1 MKANKA
7 RVAVI
12 GGGSWATAIAKM
24 LLENEENINWY
35 LRSDSNIKRFMH
47 LHHNPGY
54 LSTVFFDTNRIN
66 FYSDIN
72 KVVKNSEILV
82 FAVPSPFLKSH
93 LEKLTVKISNKIVVS
108 AIKGIVPDENMV
120 IGEYFEK
127 FFNVPKDRF
136 AVIAGPCHA
145 EEVAMEHLS
154 YITIGCNNRETARAI
169 SQLFECRYINASIT
183 EDAYGAEYSSVMKNI
198 IAIACGICHGLKFGD
213 NFQAVLV
220 SNGIQEIGRFLDAVS
235 PMNSR
240 DTKASLYLG
249 DLMVTAYS
257 QFSRNRTFGTMI
269 GRGYSVKN
277 AMMEMIM
284 IAEGYYG
291 VKCIKEMNQEY
302 NVVMPITE
310 SVYNIIYERISPAIE
325 MKILTDHLC

>member
-1 MKANKA
+1 MNKSKAK
-7 RVAVI
+7 VAVI

-24 LLENEENINWY
+24 LLENKECINWY
-35 LRSDSNIKRFMH
+35 LRSEDNIKRFKL

-54 LSTVFFDTNRIN
+54 LSTVFFETNRIHFSSDLN
-66 FYSDIN
+66 EVIRQSDIL
-72 KVVKNSEILV
+72 I

-93 LEKLTVKISNKIVVS
+93 LEKLTVSLSDKIVIS

-120 IGEYFEK
+120 MGEYFET
-127 FFNVPKDRF
+127 FFNVPKENF

-145 EEVAMEHLS
+145 EEIGMERLS
-154 YITIGCNNRETARAI
+154 YITIGCTNSETARSL
-169 SQLFECRYINASIT
+169 SQMFSCRYVKTSIT
-183 EDAYGAEYSSVMKNI
+183 TDAYGAEYSAVMKNI
-198 IAIACGICHGLKFGD
+198 IALACGICHGLKFGD

-220 SNGIQEIGRFLDAVS
+220 SNGIQEIDRFLEAVS
-235 PMNSR
+235 PTRR
-240 DTKASLYLG
+240 DTKGSVYLG
-249 DLMVTAYS
+249 DLMVTSYS

-291 VKCIKEMNQEY
+291 VKCIKEMNAEY
-302 NVVMPITE
+302 NVVMPIME
-310 SVYNIIYERISPAIE
+310 SVFNIIYERISPAIE
-325 MKILTDHLC
+325 MKILTDHLR

>member
-1 MKANKA
+1 M
-7 RVAVI
+7 
-12 GGGSWATAIAKM
+12 
-24 LLENEENINWY
+24 
-35 LRSDSNIKRFMH
+35 
-47 LHHNPGY
+47 
-54 LSTVFFDTNRIN
+54 
-66 FYSDIN
+66 
-72 KVVKNSEILV
+72 

-93 LEKLTVKISNKIVVS
+93 LEKLTVGLDTKIIIS

-127 FFNVPKDRF
+127 FYNVSKDNF
-136 AVIAGPCHA
+136 AVLAGPCHA
-145 EEVAMEHLS
+145 EEVGMERLS
-154 YITIGCNNRETARAI
+154 YLTVACANRETARML
-169 SQLFECRYINASIT
+169 SQLFECRYVNTAIT
-183 EDAYGAEYSSVMKNI
+183 EDAIGAEYSSVMKNI
-198 IAIACGICHGLKFGD
+198 IALACGICHGLKFGD

-220 SNGIQEIGRFLDAVS
+220 SNGIQEIERFLDTVHPAK
-235 PMNSR
+235 R
-240 DTKASLYLG
+240 DTKGSVYLG

-291 VKCIKEMNQEY
+291 VKCIKEMNEVY
-302 NVVMPITE
+302 KVVMPITE

-325 MKILTDHLC
+325 MKLLTDHLR

>member
-1 MKANKA
+1 MKKSKA

-24 LLENEENINWY
+24 LLENEESINWY
-35 LRSDSNIKRFMH
+35 LRSDENIKKFKQ

-54 LSTVFFDTNRIN
+54 LSTVFFETNRIHFSSDLN
-66 FYSDIN
+66 EIVKASDIL
-72 KVVKNSEILV
+72 I

-93 LEKLTVKISNKIVVS
+93 LEKLSIPLSDKIVIS

-120 IGEYFEK
+120 MGEYFEK
-127 FFNVPKDRF
+127 FYNVPEDNF

-145 EEVAMEHLS
+145 EEIGMERLS
-154 YITIGCNNRETARAI
+154 YITIGCTNRETARSL
-169 SQLFECRYINASIT
+169 SQMFQCRYVNTSIT
-183 EDAYGAEYSSVMKNI
+183 DDAYGAEYSAVMKNV
-198 IAIACGICHGLKFGD
+198 IALACGICHGLKFGD

-220 SNGIQEIGRFLDAVS
+220 SNGIQEIERFLEAVN
-235 PMNSR
+235 PKTR
-240 DTKASLYLG
+240 DTKGSVYLG

-291 VKCIKEMNQEY
+291 VKCIKEMNEEY

-325 MKILTDHLC
+325 MKILTDHLR

>member
-1 MKANKA
+1 MKTSKA

-24 LLENEENINWY
+24 LLENEPEINWY
-35 LRSDSNIKRFMH
+35 LRSDDNIKRFMQ

-66 FYSDIN
+66 FTSDLN
-72 KVVKNSEILV
+72 KVVKNSDILV

-93 LEKLTVKISNKIVVS
+93 LEKLTVSLNNKIVIS
-108 AIKGIVPDENMV
+108 AIKGIVPEENMV
-120 IGEYFEK
+120 MGEYFEK
-127 FFNVPKDRF
+127 FYNVSKEKF

-145 EEVAMEHLS
+145 EEVGMERLS
-154 YITIGCNNRETARAI
+154 YITVACAERETARMLG
-169 SQLFECRYINASIT
+169 QLFECRYINTSIT
-183 EDAYGAEYSSVMKNI
+183 DDAIGTEYSAVMKNV
-198 IAIACGICHGLKFGD
+198 IALACGICHGLKFGD
-213 NFQAVLV
+213 NFQSVLV
-220 SNGIQEIGRFLDAVS
+220 SNGIQEIERFLDAVH
-235 PMNSR
+235 PCTRN
-240 DTKASLYLG
+240 TKDSVYLG
-249 DLMVTAYS
+249 DLLVTAYS

-291 VKCIKEMNQEY
+291 VKCIKEINERL
-302 NVVMPITE
+302 NVVMPITD
-310 SVYNIIYERISPAIE
+310 SVYNIIYERIAPSIE
-325 MKILTDHLC
+325 MKLLTDHLR

>member
-1 MKANKA
+1 MENSKA

-24 LLENEENINWY
+24 LLENENEINWY
-35 LRSDSNIKRFMH
+35 LRSDDNIKRFMQ

-54 LSTVFFDTNRIN
+54 LSTVFFDVNRIN
-66 FYSDIN
+66 FCSDLDKI
-72 KVVKNSEILV
+72 VKASDILV

-93 LEKLTVKISNKIVVS
+93 LERLSVSLKGKTVIS
-108 AIKGIVPDENMV
+108 AIKGIVPEENMV
-120 IGEYFEK
+120 MGEYFEK
-127 FFNVPKDRF
+127 FHGVTQDKF
-136 AVIAGPCHA
+136 AVISGPCHA
-145 EEVAMEHLS
+145 EEVGMERLS
-154 YITIGCNNRETARAI
+154 YITIACADRDNARSL
-169 SQLFECRYINASIT
+169 SQMFECRYVNTSIT
-183 EDAYGAEYSSVMKNI
+183 EDAIGTEYSAVMKNI
-198 IAIACGICHGLKFGD
+198 IALACGICHGLKFGD

-220 SNGIQEIGRFLDAVS
+220 SNGIQEIDRFLDTVHPAIR
-235 PMNSR
+235 NSK
-240 DTKASLYLG
+240 DSVYLG
-249 DLMVTAYS
+249 DLLVTAYS

-284 IAEGYYG
+284 IAEGYYA
-291 VKCIKEMNQEY
+291 VKCIKEINEKY

-325 MKILTDHLC
+325 MKLLTDHLR

>member
-1 MKANKA
+1 MEVNKA

-24 LLENEENINWY
+24 LLENESEINWY
-35 LRSDSNIKRFMH
+35 LRSDDNIKRFMQ

-54 LSTVFFDTNRIN
+54 LSTVFFDINRIN
-66 FYSDIN
+66 FTSDLD

-93 LEKLTVKISNKIVVS
+93 LEKLTVGLQDKIVVS

-120 IGEYFEK
+120 MGEYFEK
-127 FFNVPKDRF
+127 FYKVSKDKF

-145 EEVAMEHLS
+145 EEVGMERLS
-154 YITIGCNNRETARAI
+154 YITVGCTNRETARML
-169 SQLFECRYINASIT
+169 SQLFECRYVNTSIT
-183 EDAYGAEYSSVMKNI
+183 DDAIGAEYSAVMKNV
-198 IAIACGICHGLKFGD
+198 IALACGICHGLKFGD
-213 NFQAVLV
+213 NFQSVLV
-220 SNGIQEIGRFLDAVS
+220 SNGIQEIERFLDTVH
-235 PMNSR
+235 PGTR
-240 DTKASLYLG
+240 DSKGSVYLG
-249 DLMVTAYS
+249 DLLVTAYS

-291 VKCIKEMNQEY
+291 VKCIKEINEKY
-302 NVVMPITE
+302 NVVMPITD

-325 MKILTDHLC
+325 MKLLTDHLR